1 MDCPSFSHMY
11 SSMQSV
17 LGPFKYVYFCDNSDD
32 DGNDDGDGDNDDGD
46 DDNDGHEAVHYEL

>member
-32 DGNDDGDGDNDDGD
+32 DGNDDGDGD
-46 DDNDGHEAVHYEL
+46 DDNDGHEAGHYEL

>member
-17 LGPFKYVYFCDNSDD
+17 LGPFRYVYFCDNSDD
-32 DGNDDGDGDNDDGD
+32 DGNDDGDGD
-46 DDNDGHEAVHYEL
+46 DDNDGHEAGHYEL